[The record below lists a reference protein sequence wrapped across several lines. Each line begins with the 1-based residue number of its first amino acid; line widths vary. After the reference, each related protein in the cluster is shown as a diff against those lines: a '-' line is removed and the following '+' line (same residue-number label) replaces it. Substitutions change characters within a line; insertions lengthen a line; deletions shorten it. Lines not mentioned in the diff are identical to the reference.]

1 MIKVEVDVP
10 EITYELYHG
19 QPIDFIIYHQAEKKF
34 EFNQEAIEIMAKQG
48 GKPAFLFNIG
58 EKSIGKS
65 FLLNQALD
73 LDPRNNG
80 F

>member
-1 MIKVEVDVP
+1 
-10 EITYELYHG
+10 
-19 QPIDFIIYHQAEKKF
+19 
-34 EFNQEAIEIMAKQG
+34 MAKQG